1 MDKLAEIEATLPP
14 VPAPAGQ
21 YVHAVR
27 TGNLLYLAG
36 KGVHVAGKVGRDFTK
51 DEAYRCARETGM
63 ILLAVL
69 KQELGSLRRVRR
81 VVKVLGMVNAVPEF
95 GDHPYVINGCSDLLV
110 EVFGENG
117 RHARSAVGMSS
128 LPMNI
133 PVEIEMIVEIADA

>member
-21 YVHAVR
+21 YVHAAR

-36 KGVHVAGKVGRDFTK
+36 KGVHVSGKVGRDFTK
-51 DEAYRCARETGM
+51 DEAYRCARDTGM

-95 GDHPYVINGCSDLLV
+95 ADHPYVINGCSDLLV

-128 LPMNI
+128 LPMYI
-133 PVEIEMIVEIADA
+133 PVEIEMIVEISDD

>member
-133 PVEIEMIVEIADA
+133 PIEIEMIVEISDE

>member
-36 KGVHVAGKVGRDFTK
+36 KGIHVSGKVGRDFTK
-51 DEAYRCARETGM
+51 DEAYRYARETGM

-133 PVEIEMIVEIADA
+133 PIEIEMIVEIADD